1 MYSSTRISLNKHNQP
16 KMMPIISKK
25 EDNLKTMNFSFKS
38 NISKLFGDSYFAESK
53 KSMEKS
59 QKSASSIKKEDS
71 TTEFDY
77 EV

>member
-1 MYSSTRISLNKHNQP
+1 
-16 KMMPIISKK
+16 
-25 EDNLKTMNFSFKS
+25 MNFSFKS
-38 NISKLFGDSYFAESK
+38 NLNRLFGDSYFAESK

-59 QKSASSIKKEDS
+59 SEKSTIKKEDS

>member
-1 MYSSTRISLNKHNQP
+1 
-16 KMMPIISKK
+16 MMPIVGNK

-59 QKSASSIKKEDS
+59 SEKSTIKKEDS

>member
-1 MYSSTRISLNKHNQP
+1 
-16 KMMPIISKK
+16 
-25 EDNLKTMNFSFKS
+25 MNFSFKS
-38 NISKLFGDSYFAESK
+38 NLNRLFGDSYFAESK

-59 QKSASSIKKEDS
+59 SEKSTIKKKDS